1 MCEDHEH
8 KRMFQHERSRMLAAI
23 GRSYLILLPQSLSL
37 PLSTRTIHT
46 QDYQSVYLWR
56 QSGAEGWL
64 SRGRF
69 LLMLIVYAAI
79 ASAQRVL
86 LFCHGYLC
94 RWDLKS

>member
-8 KRMFQHERSRMLAAI
+8 KCMFQHERSRMLAAI

-56 QSGAEGWL
+56 RSGAGGWFYRIISTVQIL
-64 SRGRF
+64 FAENLF
-69 LLMLIVYAAI
+69 LFAEE
-79 ASAQRVL
+79 S
-86 LFCHGYLC
+86 
-94 RWDLKS
+94 

>member
-56 QSGAEGWL
+56 RSKAGGCFVVNRALQEH
-64 SRGRF
+64 
-69 LLMLIVYAAI
+69 IYA
-79 ASAQRVL
+79 R
-86 LFCHGYLC
+86 
-94 RWDLKS
+94 